1 VILSLAFLL
10 AIVYDCTCI
19 LLPVMRDEILTI
31 CALGFVFFTTCTSSS
46 DEVQIFLPLSAERSG
61 VDFTNSLEYSEQL
74 NPYTF
79 KNFYNGGGVAIGD
92 INNDGLADIFFS
104 GNMVSNRLYLNKGGL
119 KFEDIT
125 VSSNLESTDVWS
137 TGVSMI
143 DINADGFLDIYVCKS
158 GPPGGDKRH
167 NELFINNGDLT
178 FTEMA
183 KNYGLDNIGLSVHA
197 VFFDYDKDGD
207 LDCYLLNNSI
217 KSIGAFEIVKD
228 QRLKPDSLG
237 GNKLFRND
245 NGTYNDVTLVSG
257 IYSSEIGFGLSAIV
271 GDINDDN
278 WPDIYIANDFFE
290 KDYLYINQQD
300 GTFIDQLEDYLNEI
314 SMGSMGADLA
324 DINNDG
330 YPEYFVAEMMPERRD
345 RQVTKTFFNTWEG
358 SKHAQ
363 GLGYFNQFGR
373 NVLQLN
379 NGDGT
384 FSEIGRYAGV
394 EATDWS
400 WTPLI
405 FDMDND
411 GLKDIFVSNGIYKD
425 LLDLDYLN
433 FMADVGRV
441 RSIIQTRENSIK
453 SIIDMM
459 PSEPIPNYVFKNNGD
474 LTFTNKA
481 KNWGMQEP
489 TFSNGSAYGDLDNDG
504 DLDLVVNNVNMTSII
519 YENRTR
525 QVLPE
530 RNFLALKLRGQGAN
544 TMAIGAKIRLYTGDE
559 IIYQIQNPM
568 RGFESAVD
576 YKMLFGLGENK
587 TVDSLI
593 VSWPNDGV
601 TTLYNVEVN
610 QLIELDE
617 ADGKIANSVIVKP
630 AHQVFKRY
638 LNNSLEFTHVEN
650 DYVDFNKDRLLFHMN
665 STEGPCI
672 CKGDVNNDGK
682 DDIYIGGAKGQL
694 GRLFIQADSGFL
706 NSSIESFEMDA
717 QSEDLDCQFF
727 DANGDGNP
735 DLYVTSGGSEFSSF
749 SVWLNDRLYFGNG
762 KGGFAK
768 TSQRLPFRGFESTS
782 TVVPWDFDD
791 DGDLD
796 LFVGGRSV
804 PFFYGIP
811 ADSYLIENDG
821 KGQFT
826 RIVNESTEVL
836 NWLGMVTDATLADLD
851 GDGRKELVVVGR
863 WMPVKIF
870 KFSKGKIED
879 VSTAWGMKNTN
890 GWYNTVVAEDL
901 NNDGKMDL
909 LVGNH
914 GLNTRFH
921 ATPEEPI
928 ELLVNDFDN
937 NGTFEQVISMYSD
950 GKKYPF
956 VQLKELATQIPS
968 VSQRYTSFNDY
979 KSDETDAVFS
989 DEIREKGQVL
999 KTYNLASGIYFNIGK
1014 KLIFEN
1020 LPMRAQLSPVY
1031 AIKTGDFDHDGNID
1045 IIIGGNFSESKPEVG
1060 TYHASFGALFEG
1072 KGNGQFEFVPNFRAG
1087 FRIEGNIRDVAEVQ
1101 IGNKSVLVFTRNN
1114 REIYIIEY
1122 GKKK

>member
-1 VILSLAFLL
+1 
-10 AIVYDCTCI
+10 
-19 LLPVMRDEILTI
+19 MRDVFLTI
-31 CALGFVFFTTCTSSS
+31 CVLGFVFFTSCTNPSE
-46 DEVQIFLPLSAERSG
+46 EVQIFVPLSSENSG
-61 VDFTNSLEYSEQL
+61 VNFINSLEYSEQL

-79 KNFYNGGGVAIGD
+79 KNFYNGGGIAIGD
-92 INNDGLADIFFS
+92 INNDGLPDLFFS
-104 GNMVSNRLYLNKGGL
+104 GNMVSNRLYLNKGDL

-158 GPPGGDKRH
+158 GPPGGISRH

-178 FTEMA
+178 FTEMS
-183 KNYGLDNIGLSVHA
+183 KKYGLDNIGLSVQA

-217 KSIGAFEIVKD
+217 KSIGSFEIEKD
-228 QRLKPDSLG
+228 RRLKPDSLG
-237 GNKLFRND
+237 ANKLLRND
-245 NGTYNDVTLVSG
+245 NGIYNDVTLMSG
-257 IYSSEIGFGLSAIV
+257 IYSSEIGFGLGAMV

-278 WPDIYIANDFFE
+278 WPDIYISNDFFE

-300 GTFIDQLEDYLNEI
+300 GTFKDNLEAYINEI
-314 SMGSMGADLA
+314 AMGSMGADLA

-330 YPEYFVAEMMPERRD
+330 YLEYFVAEMLPERRD
-345 RQVTKTFFNTWEG
+345 RQVTKTFFNSWEG
-358 SKHAQ
+358 FKHAQ
-363 GLGYFNQFGR
+363 SLGYYNQFGR

-400 WTPLI
+400 WAPLI

-411 GLKDIFVSNGIYKD
+411 GLKDIFVSNGIFKD

-433 FMADVGRV
+433 FMADAAGV
-441 RSIIQTRENSIK
+441 RNIIQSNENAIK
-453 SIIDMM
+453 LMIDRM

-481 KNWGMQEP
+481 AEWGMQEP

-504 DLDLVVNNVNMTSII
+504 DLDLVVNNTNMTSTV
-519 YENRTR
+519 YENLSR

-530 RNFLALKLRGQGAN
+530 RNFLALKLMGQGKN
-544 TMAIGAKIRLYTGDE
+544 TMAIGAKIRLYIGDK
-559 IIYQIQNPM
+559 IIYQVQNPM
-568 RGFESAVD
+568 RGFESSVD
-576 YKMLFGLGENK
+576 YKLLFGLGENQI
-587 TVDSLI
+587 VDSLI

-617 ADGKIANSVIVKP
+617 IDGKRTKSVI
-630 AHQVFKRY
+630 AESARQLFKHY
-638 LNNSLEFTHVEN
+638 LNNSLEFTHAEN

-682 DDIYIGGAKGQL
+682 EDIYIGGANGQT
-694 GRLFIQADSGFL
+694 GKLFIQADGGVF
-706 NSSIESFEMDA
+706 NSSVESFEMDA
-717 QSEDLDCQFF
+717 RSEDLGCVFF

-762 KGGFAK
+762 KGGFTK
-768 TSQRLPFRGFESTS
+768 TSQRLPFKGFESTS
-782 TVVPWDFDD
+782 TVVPLDYDE

-811 ADSYLIENDG
+811 ADSYLLENDG
-821 KGQFT
+821 KGKFT
-826 RIVNESTEVL
+826 RIVNESAEVL
-836 NWLGMVTDATLADLD
+836 NRLGMVTDATLVDLD
-851 GDGRKELVVVGR
+851 GDDRKELVVVGR

-870 KFSKGKIED
+870 KFSKGKIAD
-879 VSTAWGMKNTN
+879 VSGAWGMGKTN

-901 NNDGKMDL
+901 NNDGKIDL

-937 NGTFEQVISMYSD
+937 NGTFEQIISMYSN

-956 VQLKELATQIPS
+956 VQLKELVIQIPS
-968 VSQRYTSFNDY
+968 VSQRYSSFNDY
-979 KSDETDAVFS
+979 KNDETDAIFS
-989 DEIREKGQVL
+989 DEIRQKEQVFT
-999 KTYNLASGIYFNIGK
+999 TYNLTSGIYFNSGK

-1031 AIKTGDFDHDGNID
+1031 AIKTGDFDSDGNID

-1060 TYHASFGALFEG
+1060 TYHASFGAFFQG
-1072 KGNGQFEFVPNFRAG
+1072 SGDGQFQFIPNSKAG
-1087 FRIEGNIRDVAEVQ
+1087 FRIEGDIRDVEEVQ
-1101 IGNKSVLVFTRNN
+1101 IGSKNVLIFTRNN
-1114 REIYIIEY
+1114 REIYAIEY
-1122 GKKK
+1122 DEK